1 MNVEIL
7 SKLGIKVNLASDYP
21 VVCET
26 LERIGIISHKDK
38 KVFPS
43 CYCVKYEDENGQ
55 LVYTICHFKEMFVL
69 QDKISTFS
77 DVDRARLRTI
87 VYLLQ
92 SWGLLKAVNSDD
104 IKEILVEKMSVLPYK
119 DKKQYK
125 IIHKFKNNP

>member
-1 MNVEIL
+1 MNVDVL
-7 SKLGIKVNLASDYP
+7 NKLGIRVDLVSDYP

-26 LERIGIISHKDK
+26 LERIGIINHKDK

-43 CYCVKYEDENGQ
+43 CYCVKYEDTDGR

-69 QDKISTFS
+69 QNKESTFN

-92 SWGLLKAVNSDD
+92 DWGILKAVNSDD
-104 IKEILVEKMSVLPYK
+104 IKEILVEKMSVLPFK
-119 DKKQYK
+119 NKKEYK
-125 IIHKFKNNP
+125 IVHKFKNNS